1 MANRRHLAALL
12 IALTAA
18 VPALCQSQPAPAGE
32 IRALVPVGNIQRG
45 SAAPIAAQRSAPVY
59 WQDVVRT
66 EAGGRVRIGLLDGS
80 VLNVGSQS
88 TLLIAKHD
96 PAAQQTDLELTYGR
110 IRANAVRVTQ
120 PAGRFQVRTPVA
132 VTGTVG
138 TRFYIFTTADQSLIF
153 CLENALRVRNA
164 LQSVGGEVTVHAGQF
179 TRVRKGLP
187 PETPAAF
194 SPEQLQQAEDETSI
208 PLPLPVLSRVEISRP
223 PENCGEEL
231 MLGVRA
237 WTKPAAAAAETPVDP
252 ELLSGKLLLGNNA
265 VAVEGGRALVT
276 PSTVG
281 AAEAS
286 FVAPGGQP
294 IKAKIWQPLKVAEG
308 QGWRAPRAAL
318 GSDAFYVLGPSQI
331 PGAVVLTFNQQPA
344 TLLWSGTCGAG
355 FLPPPLS
362 GGTYTIVLKA
372 GEKPLARGQI
382 NLVTTSYDA
391 PQPPILRK
399 GQGTQVTIQIGGLRQ
414 LDQSVQGRPILVT
427 TVTNNT
433 PTVLGDLRSKTPGAT
448 SSGNSVI
455 FKVSAANL
463 DPSGTARLQI
473 SGRGRQAGE
482 FVLNVR
488 NQLDEALELPS
499 NPLVPAQP

>member
-1 MANRRHLAALL
+1 MANRRHFAALL
-12 IALTAA
+12 IALAA
-18 VPALCQSQPAPAGE
+18 VASALCQSQPTPAGE

-45 SAAPIAAQRSAPVY
+45 SAAPIAAQRSAAVY

-88 TLLIAKHD
+88 SLVISKHD

-138 TRFYIFTTADQSLIF
+138 TRFYIFTTADQSLIV

-164 LQSVGGEVTVHAGQF
+164 LESVPGEVTVRAGQF

-187 PETPAAF
+187 PDPPAAF

-208 PLPLPVLSRVEISRP
+208 PLPMPTLSRVEISRP

-231 MLGVRA
+231 ILGVRA
-237 WTKPAAAAAETPVDP
+237 WTRPAADAAETPVDP

-276 PSTVG
+276 PTVFG
-281 AAEAS
+281 ATEAS
-286 FVAPGGQP
+286 FVPPGSQP
-294 IKAKIWQPLKVAEG
+294 IQAKIWQPLKTAEG
-308 QGWRAPRAAL
+308 QGWRAPRAAV
-318 GSDAFYVLGPSQI
+318 GNDAFYVLGPSQV
-331 PGAVVLTFNQQPA
+331 PGAVVLTFNEQPA
-344 TLLWSGTCGAG
+344 TRLWSGTCGAG
-355 FLPPPLS
+355 FQPPPLP
-362 GGTYTIVLKA
+362 GGVYKLVLKS
-372 GEKPLARGQI
+372 GDKPLARGQMNVVKPI
-382 NLVTTSYDA
+382 YDV
-391 PQPPILRK
+391 PQPPVLHR
-399 GQGTQVTIQIGGLRQ
+399 GQHVTITIEYQGLPAPG
-414 LDQSVQGRPILVT
+414 QSAPGQPILTT

-433 PTVLGDLRSKTPGAT
+433 PTVLGDLRSQTPGAT
-448 SSGNSVI
+448 STGNTII
-455 FKVSAANL
+455 FKLSAANL
-463 DPSGTARLQI
+463 NSAGGARLTI
-473 SGRGRQAGE
+473 SGRGLQSGE

-488 NQLDEALELPS
+488 SKLDEGLELPS
-499 NPLVPAQP
+499 SPLTPAQP